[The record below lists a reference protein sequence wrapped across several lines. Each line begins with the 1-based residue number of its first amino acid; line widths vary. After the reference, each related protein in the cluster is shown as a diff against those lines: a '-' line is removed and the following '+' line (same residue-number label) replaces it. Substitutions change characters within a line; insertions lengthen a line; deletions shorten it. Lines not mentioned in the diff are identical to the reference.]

1 MGGRAR
7 TIGGGARTGDKP
19 VGKGKREGYGGR
31 EGVNTEVELNR
42 RRWKSIGRST
52 SNNSHATSIVATCS
66 VARSYKISLRGW
78 AEEEKESGRKG
89 VKMEKRGN
97 GERGDRDGKGKKIMK
112 LGVSLCSC
120 IAGSRA
126 KSFAILREPCL
137 LIECDIF
144 ELKEV
149 YVRFDLS
156 LRDCFFPLC
165 AIRNFSYLA
174 GGVREEERGR
184 DTSYR

>member
-97 GERGDRDGKGKKIMK
+97 GERGDRDGKGKKIMNNDNGRIAV
-112 LGVSLCSC
+112 LVHRRISC
-120 IAGSRA
+120 
-126 KSFAILREPCL
+126 KVFCNFART
-137 LIECDIF
+137 
-144 ELKEV
+144 
-149 YVRFDLS
+149 LS
-156 LRDCFFPLC
+156 S
-165 AIRNFSYLA
+165 N
-174 GGVREEERGR
+174 
-184 DTSYR
+184 